1 MSLKELEEDAS
12 QCTKCPLRMSRRQV
26 VFGTGRSKAQVVLIG
41 EAPGYWEDLRG
52 EPFVGAAGKMLNAL
66 LELAGLSRDE
76 VYITNVVKCRPPG
89 NREPKEEEIQACSY
103 YLDAQLDIIS
113 PKITVMLGNHASVT
127 ILGKHG
133 IQFDSM
139 FRSHGKVIE
148 INGRFFVPMFH
159 PAVALYR
166 PDVKAMVEEDWRR
179 LGGIIRSKV
188 KTTSD
193 A

>member
-12 QCTKCPLRMSRRQV
+12 HCTKCPLHMSRRQV
-26 VFGTGRSKAQVVLIG
+26 VFGTGSPKTQVVLIG

-89 NREPKEEEIQACSY
+89 NREPKEEEIRACSY

-113 PKITVMLGNHASVT
+113 PKVTIMLGNHASVT
-127 ILGKHG
+127 VLGKYG
-133 IQFDSM
+133 LQFGSM
-139 FRSHGKVIE
+139 FRSHGKVME
-148 INGRFFVPMFH
+148 INERLFVPMFH

-166 PDVKAMVEEDWRR
+166 PDIKAIVEGDWRR
-179 LGGIIRSKV
+179 LGEILRSKI
-188 KTTSD
+188 KTK
-193 A
+193 